1 MNTAEHRLSAHALHT
16 QILAATKNN
25 KLKWSPGG
33 SGSFNVKLSAGSV
46 TISRPV
52 SDQRDG
58 DYCIFT
64 VYGINSKE
72 VADTTVGTELWQLV
86 NTQPAD
92 KIIASLL
99 AEIGS
104 L

>member
-1 MNTAEHRLSAHALHT
+1 MNTVEQRLSALALHT
-16 QILAATKNN
+16 QVLAATKNK

-33 SGSFNVKLSAGSV
+33 GGSFNVGLSAGSV

-64 VYGINSKE
+64 VYGIDSKE
-72 VADTTVGTELWQLV
+72 VAETTVGTALWQLV

-92 KIIASLL
+92 NVITSLL